1 MFAEAYLLKALLS
14 IIHDE
19 SVMSFLRESLNIRSS
34 YNTYM
39 ALQKYLDFVNKGG
52 EGEVDSDFV
61 SGVYLGVGCFSLI
74 LSMLPASVIKV
85 AEFIGFT
92 SDRAHGLH
100 VLELV
105 GGWKNKTKTNDDDEH
120 NGLRRP
126 LCDMVLIVYHVILSK
141 MIPLSDVDIPFA
153 ENVLNGC
160 LQRYPRGVFFLYFNG
175 RLMASKK
182 MIKEATEQYHL
193 AINIQKDWKQ
203 LQHMCFWE
211 LGIIYNMEQ
220 KWQQAF
226 DVYSVLQKESN
237 WSKAVYTYLKAVT
250 LYMLANET
258 TDTTK
263 KNEYL
268 ETVNKLMD
276 QVSGER
282 QKIAGK
288 SIPME
293 VSYIQRVFSSFA
305 KKAII
310 EICFKK
316 VKEVQESKQLSFTA
330 RY

>member
-1 MFAEAYLLKALLS
+1 
-14 IIHDE
+14 
-19 SVMSFLRESLNIRSS
+19 MSFLRESLNIRSS

-39 ALQKYLDFVNKGG
+39 TLQKYLDFIHKGG
-52 EGEVDSDFV
+52 EGEADSDFV

-105 GGWKNKTKTNDDDEH
+105 GGWRDSDTHDDEEH
-120 NGLRRP
+120 SGLRRP
-126 LCDMVLIVYHVILSK
+126 LCDMVLVVYHVILSK
-141 MIPLSDVDIPFA
+141 MIPLSGVDIPFA
-153 ENVLNGC
+153 ETILNDC
-160 LQRYPRGVFFLYFNG
+160 LKRYPRGVFFLYFNG

-182 MIKEATEQYHL
+182 LIKEAIDQYQL
-193 AINIQKDWKQ
+193 AIDTQKDWKQ

-220 KWQQAF
+220 KWQQAY

-250 LYMLANET
+250 MYMLANET
-258 TDTTK
+258 EDATK
-263 KNEYL
+263 KAELL

-276 QVSGER
+276 QVSGEKK
-282 QKIAGK
+282 KIAGK

-293 VSYIQRVFSSFA
+293 VSI
-305 KKAII
+305 
-310 EICFKK
+310 
-316 VKEVQESKQLSFTA
+316 LSN
-330 RY
+330 